1 MTGVDNRNLLDV
13 KRESIRRVMPQERNL
28 LMIVFMLLTILAARL
43 WYLQVAQGDELAAR
57 AEMVRTR
64 LLRTPPPRG
73 LIMDRNNVMLAENV
87 ATNVVT
93 VLPDPLRKNPRRIRL
108 IADRLRLDPK
118 ELEEAIRN
126 PQINPFVP
134 LIVETGVSLHEAASL
149 MESLYN
155 LPEVEVRPQPVRR
168 YRYGKPFAHV
178 LGYVGQISQEEL
190 KTFSPQEPEEPDPES
205 LPVKL
210 YDGSDFVGKN
220 GIEREYERYLH
231 GVPGGDRVEVTPVG
245 RQVRVLETLEPG
257 AGTNLTLTLD
267 AKLQQRGFELLSG
280 RKGALVAIDPRSGE
294 VLALVSQPSF
304 DANLFVG
311 RIPLALW
318 KQLTSD
324 KGYPLNNRAIQSA
337 YPPGSTF
344 KPFAAMAGLRSGTI
358 TAHSGITCGGGLRLG
373 TRTFKCL
380 GRHGTMNVYSA
391 IARSCNTY
399 FYENARRMGPDKLAS
414 TVREFGFGTRTRI
427 DLPHERAGIVPDPEW
442 KKNIYKQ
449 EWYGGETLNFGIGQ
463 GYMNS
468 TPLQL
473 ALATAAVANRGTVY
487 KPRLVRW
494 IAADNSSVVEVSQPE
509 VMHQIDAP
517 ANYWDAVISGMVQAV
532 EGGTARGCR
541 LPGIKVAGKTGSAQ
555 ARLRGRTH
563 SWFIAFAPAD
573 NPRVALCVLAEEAG
587 HGSDVAVPIARE
599 WLRTFF
605 DMDK

>member
-1 MTGVDNRNLLDV
+1 
-13 KRESIRRVMPQERNL
+13 MPRERNL
-28 LMIVFMLLTILAARL
+28 LILVFVLLAIITARL
-43 WYLQVAQGDELAAR
+43 WYLQIAQGDELAVR

-64 LLRTPPPRG
+64 LIRTPPPRG
-73 LIMDRNNVMLAENV
+73 LIMDRNGVMLAENI

-93 VLPDPLRKNPRRIRL
+93 VLPDPLRKDARRIRL

-134 LIVETGVSLHEAASL
+134 LVVETGISLHEAASL

-155 LPEVEVRPQPVRR
+155 LPEVDVRPQPVRR

-190 KTFSPQEPEEPDPES
+190 KLFSPPEPEEVDPDR
-205 LPVKL
+205 LPIKL

-220 GIEREYERYLH
+220 GVEREYERYLH

-257 AGTNLTLTLD
+257 TGANLVLSLD

-280 RKGALVAIDPRSGE
+280 RKGALVAVDPRNGE

-358 TAHSGITCGGGLRLG
+358 TPHSGITCGGGLRSG
-373 TRTFKCL
+373 TRFFKCL

-399 FYENARRMGPDKLAS
+399 FYENARRMGPDRLAS
-414 TVREFGFGTRTRI
+414 TIREFGFGARTGI
-427 DLPHERAGIVPDPEW
+427 DLPHERAGIVPDPAW
-442 KKNIYKQ
+442 KQATYKQ

-473 ALATAAVANRGTVY
+473 AVATAAIANHGKVY
-487 KPRLVRW
+487 KPYLVKKI
-494 IAADNSSVVEVSQPE
+494 IAEDGSEVQVVKPE
-509 VMHQIDAP
+509 IVHRIDAP
-517 ANYWDAVISGMVQAV
+517 AGYWASVVSGMIQAV
-532 EGGTARGCR
+532 EHGTARGCQ

-573 NPRVALCVLAEEAG
+573 NPRVAICVLAEEAG
-587 HGSDVAVPIARE
+587 HGSDVAVPVARE
-599 WLRTFF
+599 WLKTFF
-605 DMDK
+605 GLE